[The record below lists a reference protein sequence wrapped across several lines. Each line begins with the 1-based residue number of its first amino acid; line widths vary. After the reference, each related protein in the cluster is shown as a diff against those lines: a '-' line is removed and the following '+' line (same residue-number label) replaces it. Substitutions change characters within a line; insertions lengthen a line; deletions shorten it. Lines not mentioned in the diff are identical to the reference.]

1 MSPNPVTAAAAW
13 TFTVT
18 ADVVLVGAAVLVLG
32 WDRWCPAGTWGCP
45 SPSERVDRDAFVITV
60 LGAALLVV
68 ALLALLRG
76 RLLLALGQVAL
87 VVVLALVAAQLL
99 PAAYQR
105 APSWRP
111 QPTRSEQGLPAAGA
125 LGPAQDPVGHR
136 RDPLLRAG

>member
-1 MSPNPVTAAAAW
+1 MSPNPVTAAAVW

-45 SPSERVDRDAFVITV
+45 TPSGRVDRDAFVLTV

-68 ALLALLRG
+68 ALAALLRG

-99 PAAYQR
+99 PAAYER
-105 APSWRP
+105 APTWRP
-111 QPTRSEQGLPAAGA
+111 QPARSEQGLPAAGA
-125 LGPAQDPVGHR
+125 LGPVQDPVGHR
-136 RDPLLRAG
+136 GDPLLRAG